1 MIQTYVLAFCRD
13 ELDKHPKSIGQ
24 AGVLAMSKELGV
36 VFNMSGT
43 NQVATDACFD
53 WTALMTIRLVYQ
65 ASCEHCVVGWL

>member
-1 MIQTYVLAFCRD
+1 MLAFCHD
-13 ELDKHPKSIGQ
+13 EPDKRPKSIGQ

-43 NQVATDACFD
+43 DQVATDVYFD

-65 ASCEHCVVGWL
+65 VSCEHCVVGWL